1 VLLPARATAGIC
13 VGQAASTEPLALAGV
28 SYRLAIFDFD
38 GTLADS
44 LPWFQRIF
52 GLIAEEFGIRMVSAE
67 ERQAL
72 RGCHP
77 REAIA
82 RLGVPLWQVP
92 RIARRIRQLKALE
105 APRLPLFP
113 GVVELLAELARGVP
127 RAIVSSDAE
136 ANIRLTL
143 GPDHAS
149 LIDHYA
155 CGAGLFGKPPKLRQV
170 LARWRVRPSEALY
183 VGDELRDAEAARAV
197 GIAFAAVSWGFATP
211 EALKALR
218 PDRFFTSMAE
228 IAPVLRAS
236 A

>member
-1 VLLPARATAGIC
+1 M
-13 VGQAASTEPLALAGV
+13 

-44 LPWFQRIF
+44 FPWFQRVF
-52 GLIAEEFGIRMVSAE
+52 GLVAEEFGLRKVGAE

-77 REAIA
+77 REALA

-92 RIARRIRQLKALE
+92 RIARRMRQLKSLE
-105 APRLPLFP
+105 AHRLPLFP
-113 GVVELLAELARGVP
+113 GVVELLRDLARRGVP

-143 GPDHAS
+143 GPDHAA

-170 LARWRVRPSEALY
+170 LRRCGMRPGEALY

-211 EALKALR
+211 EALRRQA
-218 PDRFFTSMAE
+218 PDLLFASIAD
-228 IAPVLRAS
+228 IAPAFMAQPVPG
-236 A
+236 

>member
-1 VLLPARATAGIC
+1 M
-13 VGQAASTEPLALAGV
+13 

-44 LPWFQRIF
+44 LPWFQRVLGIV
-52 GLIAEEFGIRMVSAE
+52 AEEFGLRMVNAE

-82 RLGVPLWQVP
+82 RLGVPSWQLP

-113 GVVELLAELARGVP
+113 GVVDLLSELARRGVP

-136 ANIRLTL
+136 SNIRLTL
-143 GPDHAS
+143 GPSNAS
-149 LIDHYA
+149 LIDHFA
-155 CGAGLFGKPPKLRQV
+155 CGASLFGKSPKLRGV
-170 LARWRVRPSEALY
+170 LKRWGVRPHEALY

-211 EALKALR
+211 EALRAQG
-218 PDRFFTSMAE
+218 PDRFFTSVAE
-228 IAPVLRAS
+228 IAPALG
-236 A
+236 